1 MTTENRKRE
10 SFNHMSEPD
19 IFDRL
24 MAQIHERARSMPEGS
39 YTTKLMRGGPAKM
52 GAKILEEVLET
63 TLAAGETGNESRAHL
78 VYEACDVMYHLWVLL
93 GSRGIQVSELRNEL
107 ARREGVSGLEE
118 KSRRIEGKSN

>member
-39 YTTKLMRGGPAKM
+39 YTTKLMRGPCRAGDSLHPAQLPR
-52 GAKILEEVLET
+52 GVPQRGV
-63 TLAAGETGNESRAHL
+63 AGDARFTPARDE
-78 VYEACDVMYHLWVLL
+78 DVPRL
-93 GSRGIQVSELRNEL
+93 RGR
-107 ARREGVSGLEE
+107 
-118 KSRRIEGKSN
+118 